1 MDKTKKIP
9 HAAKLE
15 GVPSS
20 TKPPFTVEGDQA
32 QEQQELSPEEKRT
45 LVAAQDADFERW
57 KERFY
62 AQQAK
67 KAQAQEP
74 LKIPPPWYLQS
85 KSFRLP
91 AYDEI
96 LHFLEDVEI
105 HLVGEIVGP
114 KFGTS
119 MSPDQQRQASTK
131 SRLFQ
136 SLALCHLEAGRLS
149 LAATFIRALSDL
161 HEPYE
166 LMRTRD
172 RAPACEVIA
181 KLCWTEEQKNPPC
194 EHKLL

>member
-20 TKPPFTVEGDQA
+20 TEAPFTAEGDQA

-45 LVAAQDADFERW
+45 LVAAQDADFEHW

-96 LHFLEDVEI
+96 LLFLEDVEI

-114 KFGTS
+114 KLEAS
-119 MSPDQQRQASTK
+119 MSPDQQRQASAK
-131 SRLFQ
+131 SHLFQ
-136 SLALCHLEAGRLS
+136 SLALCHLEAGRRLS

-161 HEPYE
+161 HEPYQ
-166 LMRTRD
+166 LVRTSARGALD
-172 RAPACEVIA
+172 CEALA
-181 KLCWTEEQKNPPC
+181 KLAWVQEQTQQTP
-194 EHKLL
+194 L